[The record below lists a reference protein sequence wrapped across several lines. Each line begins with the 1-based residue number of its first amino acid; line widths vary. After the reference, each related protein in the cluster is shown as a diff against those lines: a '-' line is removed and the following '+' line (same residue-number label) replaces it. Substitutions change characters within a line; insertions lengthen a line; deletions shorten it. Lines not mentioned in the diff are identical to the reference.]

1 MQNRREKEIWS
12 DGAKKIWREIDV
24 TTAVVYNIMNMSEI
38 IVLKYLTRTSVALSD
53 ITSSEII

>member
-1 MQNRREKEIWS
+1 MQNRREKEIWL